1 MGSLLEDTVTTGD
14 GARQDVLPK
23 NPTCKSHSHRDRH
36 GMLVEPSSRHCV
48 TMKQD
53 MLGTDVRPSDP
64 ESAVNQEPPGGLIQ
78 GRVWSV
84 PSRGPQAALRTPRLH
99 TENAQASGPAVP
111 FRSTECPL
119 RPPGAPSW
127 VTPSPRGPGV
137 SQDSRVGRM
146 NQHGMDIF

>member
-78 GRVWSV
+78 GCVWS
-84 PSRGPQAALRTPRLH
+84 PALDRRLLSARHVSTRRTPRH
-99 TENAQASGPAVP
+99 PAQRCHSGPHSVHCVLLGHRLGSLPHLVDQVSLRIAV
-111 FRSTECPL
+111 S
-119 RPPGAPSW
+119 
-127 VTPSPRGPGV
+127 VV
-137 SQDSRVGRM
+137 
-146 NQHGMDIF
+146 

>member
-1 MGSLLEDTVTTGD
+1 MTTGD
-14 GARQDVLPK
+14 RALQDVLPK

-78 GRVWSV
+78 GRVWS
-84 PSRGPQAALRTPRLH
+84 PALDRRLLSARHVSTRRTPRH
-99 TENAQASGPAVP
+99 PAQRCHS
-111 FRSTECPL
+111 RSTECPL